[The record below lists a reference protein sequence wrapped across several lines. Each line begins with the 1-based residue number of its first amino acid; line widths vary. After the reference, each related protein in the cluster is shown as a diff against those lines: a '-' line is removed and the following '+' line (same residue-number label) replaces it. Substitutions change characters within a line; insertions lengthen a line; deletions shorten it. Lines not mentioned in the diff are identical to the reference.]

1 MSKSKETKEVDPF
14 GGFNFLKGEFKAPE
28 NTEDAESDV
37 EAGDSTII
45 DDDSTE
51 TDEAARIAAGDKAL
65 AELEKKKEAIAN
77 SKKKVVEVEDTEEVE
92 DTTDESEDTTED
104 KDSLIRVFTK
114 KLYEDAV
121 LDFDDSDEEYEDSEE
136 GVKKLVNKT
145 VQNRID
151 KYFEELNPE
160 YTKFLEFVQ
169 NGGRPKD
176 FLDIYYGNHSWEG
189 FQIEE
194 EDSQKLVIA
203 EALRLA
209 GDTEEDIKDMIDE
222 WSENGTLSKRAKS
235 FLPKLQKN
243 ETYQKEQI
251 LIQAENDKKAKE
263 ASNKKYWEDFKEE
276 LFKKEEVMGFKLT
289 PKLKEKV
296 WNSLTTIDPRTGKT
310 EYQKAVEGNKD
321 AAILFAL
328 QAATGF
334 DKSKLETQVKT
345 KVSNQFHELLEN
357 HSKTTKQKISSGRTN
372 EDYNTNPFE
381 KFKNFK

>member
-14 GGFNFLKGEFKAPE
+14 GGFNLLKGEFKAPE
-28 NTEDAESDV
+28 NTEDTESDV
-37 EAGDSTII
+37 EAGDSTVI

-77 SKKKVVEVEDTEEVE
+77 SKKKVVKVEDSEEVPN
-92 DTTDESEDTTED
+92 TTDESEDTTED

-263 ASNKKYWEDFKEE
+263 ASNKKYWEDFKED